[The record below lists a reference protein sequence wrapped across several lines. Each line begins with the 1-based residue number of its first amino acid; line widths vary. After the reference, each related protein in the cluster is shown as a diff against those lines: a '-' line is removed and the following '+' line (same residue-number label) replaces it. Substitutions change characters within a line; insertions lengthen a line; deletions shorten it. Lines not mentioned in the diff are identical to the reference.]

1 MSNPKSQALNRE
13 SCHTFSSGGK
23 THRAMAGVREQRQQ
37 QHDAMDNSSD
47 DDDEQEGEW
56 EEWGNGGDGEDEDN
70 IQTLCLFCEETLAS
84 PETVF
89 KHCVEQHAFDF
100 SKLRAASHLSLY
112 DCLCLINFIR
122 SRVCLSFFLSC
133 LQNFKTFMKSSSSPV
148 SYSSSA

>member
-1 MSNPKSQALNRE
+1 
-13 SCHTFSSGGK
+13 
-23 THRAMAGVREQRQQ
+23 MAGVREQRQQ
-37 QHDAMDNSSD
+37 QHQAMDNSSD

-56 EEWGNGGDGEDEDN
+56 EEWGNGGGDDEDEEN
-70 IQTLCLFCEETLAS
+70 TQTLCLFCEETLAS

-112 DCLCLINFIR
+112 DCLCLINFNR

-133 LQNFKTFMKSSSSPV
+133 LQNFKTCMKSSSRSSSRPV

>member
-1 MSNPKSQALNRE
+1 
-13 SCHTFSSGGK
+13 
-23 THRAMAGVREQRQQ
+23 MAGVREQQ

-56 EEWGNGGDGEDEDN
+56 EEWGNGGGDDEDEEN
-70 IQTLCLFCEETLAS
+70 TQTLCLFCEERLAS

>member
-1 MSNPKSQALNRE
+1 
-13 SCHTFSSGGK
+13 
-23 THRAMAGVREQRQQ
+23 MASVREQRQQ
-37 QHDAMDNSSD
+37 QHHAMDNSSD

-56 EEWGNGGDGEDEDN
+56 EEWGNGGGDDEDEDN
-70 IQTLCLFCEETLAS
+70 VQTLCLFCEETLAS

-133 LQNFKTFMKSSSSPV
+133 LQKFKTCMKCSSSSSSRPV
-148 SYSSSA
+148 SYSSFA